1 LLTRAI
7 DSHLF
12 VFVLSLSLCFSRSFA
27 FFLSFGG
34 SHHQAV
40 GNDLTV
46 LESVLEADVERAA
59 LVKEEKMLTEASKNG
74 DASADARL
82 VAVYAKLVEIE
93 ADKAQARAAAI
104 LSGLGFPPAAQ
115 ERPTKEFS
123 GGWRMRTA
131 LAR

>member
-1 LLTRAI
+1 M
-7 DSHLF
+7 
-12 VFVLSLSLCFSRSFA
+12 
-27 FFLSFGG
+27 
-34 SHHQAV
+34 